1 MFVRDAALLV
11 VDDLSSALDVE
22 TEALLWARVVERG
35 AATILAVSHR
45 RAVLSRADQVIV
57 LKEGRVDA
65 AGTLADVLAASEEM
79 RQLWR
84 GDLQGAGTP
93 WWNTVTSWPI
103 PCRRLTA
110 AGPINRVPPMIRTL
124 IRHAPTRAG
133 RPPA

>member
-1 MFVRDAALLV
+1 MDEGLDTVVGPRGVRLSGGQVQRAAAARMFVRDPALLV

-22 TEALLWARVVERG
+22 TEALLWARVVERE
-35 AATILAVSHR
+35 AAAILAVSHR

-93 WWNTVTSWPI
+93 
-103 PCRRLTA
+103 
-110 AGPINRVPPMIRTL
+110 
-124 IRHAPTRAG
+124 
-133 RPPA
+133 